1 MSQRHA
7 SSWSIIAAMF
17 FTCAVAMLSA
27 SRCKGDALL
36 SSRFELVGRRQKQTR
51 PLGVGRVCGVQEVH
65 MQSTKRK
72 TQQER
77 PWFLELVP
85 FSTISPKPINWLW
98 ENMIPRGVVTVIEG
112 WPGVGK
118 SQVAID
124 IMARLSEGDCMPF
137 TGKPSKTAAS
147 ILVAPEDPVDSVVW
161 PRLKA
166 AVANLGNIHY
176 LKGLTRGNGA
186 DDKQRFLLTANN
198 LELLKQ
204 SIQDSHVELVYID
217 AVMGLLNGADAN
229 SDTEVRGVLDP
240 LAEFADKTGISVLI
254 GRHWS
259 KGAGNRASHEK
270 GIGSIAWSALSR
282 SVLQVGYNPDDKD
295 VRLLCLGKKNLAPD
309 QGALSFRLEQVPVEI
324 EGKAHTYTRIEW
336 LEMMKDF
343 DVQRLGTVSEE
354 NKELSS
360 TKAEVWL
367 TERLK
372 EVSEIQSGQ
381 LKDEAKQ
388 KGHGKSAIET
398 ALKAMK
404 ESGHIRYEKRLA
416 NWWTIYTNYQPG
428 DF

>member
-1 MSQRHA
+1 MEKA
-7 SSWSIIAAMF
+7 DPAI
-17 FTCAVAMLSA
+17 
-27 SRCKGDALL
+27 
-36 SSRFELVGRRQKQTR
+36 
-51 PLGVGRVCGVQEVH
+51 GVGRACWVQEVR
-65 MQSTKRK
+65 MEVTKRK

-77 PWFLELVP
+77 PWFPELVP
-85 FSTISPKPINWLW
+85 FSTIPPRPINWLW
-98 ENMIPRGVVTVIEG
+98 ENMIPKGMVTVIEG

-137 TGKPSKTAAS
+137 TGKPSKAGAS

-166 AVANLGNIHY
+166 AVANLGSIHY
-176 LKGLTRGNGA
+176 LKGLTRGNA
-186 DDKQRFLLTANN
+186 ASDKRRFLLTTTN
-198 LELLKQ
+198 LELLRH
-204 SIQDSHVELVYID
+204 SIQDSPVELVYID
-217 AVMGLLNGADAN
+217 AVMGLLDGADAN
-229 SDTEVRGVLDP
+229 SDQEVRGILEP
-240 LAEFADKTGISVLI
+240 LADFADKTGISVLI

-259 KGAGNRASHEK
+259 KGAGNRAAHEK
-270 GIGSIAWSALSR
+270 GIGSIAWSGVAR
-282 SVLQVGYNPDDKD
+282 SVIQVGYNPDDKE

-324 EGKAHTYTRIEW
+324 EGKHHTYTRVEW
-336 LEMMKDF
+336 LDYIKDF
-343 DVQRLGTVSEE
+343 DVQRLGTVTEE

-360 TKAEVWL
+360 TKAEMWL
-367 TERLK
+367 TDRLK

-404 ESGHIRYEKRLA
+404 ENGHIRYEKRLA

-428 DF
+428 EF